1 MYLKLNSLHFKA
13 RHGVLPQERVGGGDF
28 LVDLSLEIADTDAHD
43 ALCHDALEATVNY
56 AEIYRKVKEEM
67 DIPSA
72 LIEHVAGRIARS
84 LISGFPKI
92 AMAQVKVTKCCPPIE
107 GFDGAGATVQY
118 CLRRSLVVWD
128 FDGTV
133 ADTSAGIVRTMQATF
148 EKMGWPVPSEE
159 AVRQTIGL
167 PLRAAIPQLAR
178 VDGSLLEDALHIYQE
193 LFEQL
198 GAVSVRL
205 FPGIAD
211 ALQRQFDAGYVVAIA
226 TSRGHRSVEE
236 LCTQLGIRHL
246 FHFIVACED
255 VQTHKPDPAPV
266 LALQRMAHV
275 KAEDTTVIG
284 DTSFD
289 MEMGA
294 AARAAHLVGVAWGN
308 HSPHKLLAAG
318 ADFVAQTAEDL

>member
-13 RHGVLPQERVGGGDF
+13 RHGVLPQERVVGGDF
-28 LVDLSLEIADTDAHD
+28 VVDLSLEIADTEVHD
-43 ALCHDALEATVNY
+43 ALCHDSLEATINY
-56 AEIYRKVKEEM
+56 AEIYQKVKEEM

-72 LIEHVAGRIARS
+72 LLEHVAGRIARS
-84 LISGFPKI
+84 LISSFPKI
-92 AMAQVKVTKCCPPIE
+92 AMAKVRVTKLCPPIA
-107 GFDGAGATVQY
+107 GFDGEGATVQY

-148 EKMGWPVPSEE
+148 EKHSWPIPTEE

-167 PLRAAIPQLAR
+167 PLRVAISQLGR
-178 VDGSLLEDALHIYQE
+178 VDGLPLEEAVHSYQE
-193 LFEQL
+193 LFEEL
-198 GAVSVRL
+198 GSVNVSL
-205 FPGIAD
+205 FPGIAA
-211 ALQRQFDAGYVVAIA
+211 ALQRQHDTGYIVAIA

-246 FHFIVACED
+246 FDFVVACED
-255 VQTHKPDPAPV
+255 VQAHKPDPAPV

-275 KAEDTTVIG
+275 RAGDTTVIG

-289 MEMGA
+289 MEMGV